1 MSRRSVL
8 ALVLVVEKNLASTG
22 HLSFPH
28 RSFDPLQK
36 AHLED
41 LVDTPSSDNI
51 SSNMAELSTIA
62 DDLENCERSIQDV
75 STTPALIRSAATA
88 LKVLQMAVVKLDI
101 RTKRSY
107 PQRGV
112 EASSIGGT
120 RNS

>member
-1 MSRRSVL
+1 MGPIETLGYPNLPTNTLGGEAPSISRRSVL

-28 RSFDPLQK
+28 RSFEPLQK

-41 LVDTPSSDNI
+41 LAETPSSESI

-75 STTPALIRSAATA
+75 STAPAFRRSAAA
-88 LKVLQMAVVKLDI
+88 VL
-101 RTKRSY
+101 
-107 PQRGV
+107 
-112 EASSIGGT
+112 
-120 RNS
+120 